1 MRTYPR
7 NSPQAVC
14 RILALAM
21 LADGHIHPSE
31 LSALGDDRVLR
42 DLDIDSGELDLVVHA
57 FCEDLMTPPSMHWA
71 DVCPLEPASLSALMA
86 EIDDPALRRKL
97 LRVCIAVVEADQTV
111 TAAESL
117 IVGAAVEHWGLHREA
132 LESAAGRTA
141 ISTDARAPAAADR
154 RAVH

>member
-7 NSPQAVC
+7 NSSQAVC

-31 LSALGDDRVLR
+31 VGALGADPMLQDM
-42 DLDIDSGELDLVVHA
+42 DIDTGELDRVVHA
-57 FCEDLMTPPSMHWA
+57 FCEDLMAAPSMHWA
-71 DVCPLEPASLSALMA
+71 DVFPLEPAALSALLA

-97 LRVCIAVVEADQTV
+97 LRLCIAVVEADQTV
-111 TAAESL
+111 TPAESL

-132 LESAAGRTA
+132 LQSAAGRT
-141 ISTDARAPAAADR
+141 DAGTETRSPADR